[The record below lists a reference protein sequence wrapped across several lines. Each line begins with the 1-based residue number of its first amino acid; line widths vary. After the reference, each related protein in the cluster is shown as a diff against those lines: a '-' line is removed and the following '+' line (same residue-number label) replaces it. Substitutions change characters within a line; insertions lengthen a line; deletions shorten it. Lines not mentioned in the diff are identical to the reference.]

1 MACRV
6 LHEDFG
12 LLGGPFWPRRF
23 HHRVAF
29 ADAPEEEARQEPSW
43 PNILPIYLKTK
54 LKRDLSADVDAAL
67 RKVGATRAAGRA
79 KVQQDEME
87 AQLQQA
93 KQTAKDI
100 SRQPADNQEAEKN
113 KMMQLQDAMHSKQD
127 LMKREL
133 GATEQLLSADG
144 RRDFAQEE
152 QVEAE
157 KNEMMVLQSIKD
169 AETEAQRR
177 VKGRNTVVGA
187 PATNK
192 FGMII
197 ETKQVC
203 DQEKGTEW
211 HNGRCIVSGEKQSP
225 DTPEEVAAMTAVKA
239 AQANYDES
247 LEVVHSKNHTFKE
260 ADHKLKQTKADL
272 EVYQNHHSTS
282 TPKAQELRT
291 KMENAKAVW
300 DQAHVALNDAK
311 AASKEKR
318 EKLSEAL
325 RKAIDVERNEEEH
338 DDEDL
343 HTIHQVQH
351 RAENDIERSED
362 EIARLEEEQA
372 EVVGGMAQK
381 LQTEALK
388 YPVDSTQRQDLE
400 KEAHWFHAW
409 QGHAKAEAHDLHE
422 RNLKAYVS
430 DHVKEQQAAQRENDA
445 SHQAFADAAS
455 EGRDQD
461 AFERALLKPPDETEK
476 DPKEILQEENEHL
489 SKLMKTDAGA
499 GDDELKATKDQ
510 SEVQNHKNS
519 LEFREFSNLKALHDA
534 SKTSAAS
541 MGSAFLASA
550 ASSTSSTSCF
560 CRKKPE
566 SSLRG
571 FL

>member
-1 MACRV
+1 MISSTKSRSI
-6 LHEDFG
+6 
-12 LLGGPFWPRRF
+12 LGRQ
-23 HHRVAF
+23 
-29 ADAPEEEARQEPSW
+29 EARQEPSW

-93 KQTAKDI
+93 YLT
-100 SRQPADNQEAEKN
+100 
-113 KMMQLQDAMHSKQD
+113 
-127 LMKREL
+127 
-133 GATEQLLSADG
+133 DG
-144 RRDFAQEE
+144 RDESAAEQAALASAQDFRRRLRKNGTMLAKGEATWCRARQRWRAKVTTKNGRVIFGNYFTDKAQAFTEAQELAPAYGV
-152 QVEAE
+152 QGPKRLARPRKAASASKAE

-260 ADHKLKQTKADL
+260 ADHKLKQTKADF
-272 EVYQNHHSTS
+272 TS

-325 RKAIDVERNEEEH
+325 RKAIDVERNE
-338 DDEDL
+338 
-343 HTIHQVQH
+343 
-351 RAENDIERSED
+351 
-362 EIARLEEEQA
+362 
-372 EVVGGMAQK
+372 
-381 LQTEALK
+381 
-388 YPVDSTQRQDLE
+388 DS
-400 KEAHWFHAW
+400 
-409 QGHAKAEAHDLHE
+409 G
-422 RNLKAYVS
+422 
-430 DHVKEQQAAQRENDA
+430 
-445 SHQAFADAAS
+445 AD
-455 EGRDQD
+455 G
-461 AFERALLKPPDETEK
+461 
-476 DPKEILQEENEHL
+476 
-489 SKLMKTDAGA
+489 
-499 GDDELKATKDQ
+499 
-510 SEVQNHKNS
+510 
-519 LEFREFSNLKALHDA
+519 
-534 SKTSAAS
+534 
-541 MGSAFLASA
+541 
-550 ASSTSSTSCF
+550 
-560 CRKKPE
+560 
-566 SSLRG
+566 
-571 FL
+571 